1 MALDQVDVDN
11 MDQKND
17 MSVFDHIDELR
28 GRLIKALASIVI
40 VGIIC
45 YIFNDEIFKYVIF
58 GPTQEWFPTY
68 SLLNQLFGSD
78 IAAVPAFEK
87 QAIGF
92 AEAFITAIKVSFV
105 MGLIISFPLV
115 FRQLWL
121 FIRPGLYKKEQ
132 KATRGI
138 VFICSVLFL
147 IGVSFGYFI
156 ISPFATKFLMG
167 YTIEGVKNIPTLG
180 SYLSYMVM
188 FTLPAGLIFELPVL
202 VFFLAKIG
210 LITAETMKKYRR
222 HAIIA
227 ILMLAALMTPPD
239 VFTQFMI
246 GIPLAFL
253 YEIGIIVAKRV
264 EKQNEVD

>member
-11 MDQKND
+11 LEQKSE
-17 MSVFDHIDELR
+17 MTVFDHIDELR
-28 GRLIKALASIVI
+28 SRIIKALASIVI
-40 VGIIC
+40 TGIIC
-45 YIFNDEIFKYVIF
+45 YVFNDEIFKYVIF
-58 GPTQEWFPTY
+58 GPTHDWFPTY
-68 SLLNQLFGSD
+68 QLLNNLFGAD
-78 IAAVPAFEK
+78 IGGVPEFEK

-105 MGLIISFPLV
+105 IGLVISFPLV

-121 FIRPGLYKKEQ
+121 FIKPGLYKKEQ

-138 VFICSVLFL
+138 VFICSLLFI

-188 FTLPAGLIFELPVL
+188 FTLPSGLIFELPVL
-202 VFFLAKIG
+202 VYFLAKIG
-210 LITAETMKKYRR
+210 LIGADTMKKYRK
-222 HAIIA
+222 HAIIV
-227 ILMLAALMTPPD
+227 ILMLSAFLTPPD
-239 VFTQFMI
+239 IFTQFMI
-246 GIPLAFL
+246 GIPLMIL
-253 YEIGIIVAKRV
+253 YEIGIVVARRV
-264 EKQNEVD
+264 EKQNEEA

>member
-1 MALDQVDVDN
+1 
-11 MDQKND
+11 
-17 MSVFDHIDELR
+17 
-28 GRLIKALASIVI
+28 
-40 VGIIC
+40 
-45 YIFNDEIFKYVIF
+45 
-58 GPTQEWFPTY
+58 
-68 SLLNQLFGSD
+68 
-78 IAAVPAFEK
+78 
-87 QAIGF
+87 
-92 AEAFITAIKVSFV
+92 
-105 MGLIISFPLV
+105 
-115 FRQLWL
+115 
-121 FIRPGLYKKEQ
+121 
-132 KATRGI
+132 
-138 VFICSVLFL
+138 
-147 IGVSFGYFI
+147 
-156 ISPFATKFLMG
+156 
-167 YTIEGVKNIPTLG
+167 
-180 SYLSYMVM
+180 M